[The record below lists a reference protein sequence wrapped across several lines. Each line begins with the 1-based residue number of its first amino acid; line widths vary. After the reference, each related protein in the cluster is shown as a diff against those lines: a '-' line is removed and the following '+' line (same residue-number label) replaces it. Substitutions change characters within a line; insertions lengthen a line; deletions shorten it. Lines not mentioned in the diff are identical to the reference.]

1 MEHKIRNK
9 KMNKLSRM
17 LIRKIKML
25 SGFIGV
31 ALVRISALVFLTMVT
46 IDFVLKIANNLK

>member
-1 MEHKIRNK
+1 
-9 KMNKLSRM
+9 MNKLSRM
-17 LIRKIKML
+17 LTRKIKIV

-31 ALVRISALVFLTMVT
+31 ALVKISAMVFLTMVT